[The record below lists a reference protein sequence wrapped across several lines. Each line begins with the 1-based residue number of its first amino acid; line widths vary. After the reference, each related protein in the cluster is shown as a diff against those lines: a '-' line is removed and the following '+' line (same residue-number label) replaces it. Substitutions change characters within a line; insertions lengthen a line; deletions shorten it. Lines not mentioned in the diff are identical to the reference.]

1 MSVRRAP
8 NANRDELAESGELLA
23 VEAIDRT
30 GLIVTSEGAFVRIFR
45 VVPPNPLLMS
55 SQERAK
61 TAATFHRL
69 ISQLKAEE
77 TVQIYVDARPVNLAE
92 LLTECKREVEASA
105 GPAPTAERPARDRIA
120 LAQWRLY
127 AALEESLRLHAD
139 EQAAVQVSAYVV
151 VPFTPRQTAAR
162 AALAWVKRGRLALA
176 PLERPLQA
184 HRRAVREHLAHVDAL
199 RAELEAEGMPTDLLD
214 GDRVLRL
221 LWARFNPTKADIGRH
236 APTSTVEVLGELD
249 APSERDVARRAAV
262 RLKAQIAQSS
272 LDFRSS
278 HDHATVERDAEQTIL
293 VHNTVGRT
301 QMGWLHGA
309 MLTRQPFT
317 LSVYIHAL
325 ERRRERQKLKMAYR
339 RMFTINRGA
348 EQRGRVPDFDRYV
361 QEHEYEQLLGEMASG
376 EQASLARVSIY
387 QTLRARGPAPDLA
400 ALSEAVDFCAEA
412 IESVGDCKVN
422 RGEFRQHELWLSSL
436 PLGRDV
442 HGRARKYPTANTAD
456 MVPLV
461 GTKCGS
467 PTGIPFAFADPGRTV
482 ELLNPY
488 DEEHSNYTMVIAG
501 RSGSGKALDVET
513 PLPTPNGWTTMGDL
527 RLGDQ
532 LYDDAGHTCR
542 VTGIFDQPPGR
553 PCFEVVFSDG
563 STIVADAEHRWLT
576 HDYKARRAARYRATT
591 TKRPLDM
598 MGGTS
603 RFRGVTRHRDG
614 RWVAQVQ
621 TGGLNRHLGLFADE
635 ETAAATAHEARR
647 RLLNS
652 QSPAPSVVTT
662 EEIRR
667 SLRHGKDSNHAIPVT
682 KPLVGHQAELPVA
695 PYTLGVWL
703 GDGSSHHA
711 TIFSDDSQVTE
722 MIAADGYEVKR
733 YAAPFAYGV
742 SIRVP
747 KVADARR
754 ACALCERSF
763 APRRAG
769 QRFCSRSCASR
780 SGTSQRNQC
789 PPACAR
795 CGGPLGAQAK
805 TTLCKPCV
813 RATNPNS
820 ILRSLGLLGNKH
832 IPTSYLRASEPQRRA
847 LLAGLLDTDGCVTA
861 HGGINFDSTN
871 DRLARDVRELALTLG
886 YRATLITKRATLDG
900 RDCGP
905 AYRVSLTTSDDVF
918 RLERKRKLLR
928 ERSSRHKPERTRYRY
943 VVDVRPV
950 PSRPVRCI
958 TVDSPSRLFLAG
970 EAMVPTH
977 NTMTANVI
985 LSRCLALGARAFVID
1000 RAGHYEI
1007 LTRLLESAQQ
1017 IEIGADDSPYALNP
1031 WDVADPSKVS
1041 REKIAFLLALHQV
1054 MMGGLDARQIG
1065 LIGAAIR
1072 AVYAKA
1078 AALPG
1083 CPPRESMLRDELR
1096 AQAAEAQQAD
1106 AVDVAATLRNL
1117 ADRLSEYC
1125 GDGTYAYL
1133 LDRETTV
1140 PRDAQVVVFDT
1151 RRCPESELRLVMFQV
1166 MEYVTSTVQ
1175 RHWEEHK
1182 SAAAQP
1188 GAPLFLGRSIMLID
1202 EAWHLIS
1209 RPETGAYANN
1219 LARRARH
1226 LGLTLIVMSQ
1236 QLSDFD
1242 TEHGVALLGNSSQQL
1257 LLAQNPKEIP
1267 FIQDAVQLSDR
1278 EAEELHRLKTVKGR
1292 HAQMLW
1298 LNGTRGH
1305 GKVALRVGPTEYW
1318 AYTSDPSE
1326 VAIREAEIAKQHGNV
1341 WAAIGALARRGT
1353 RAHRDVPVTTTRDER
1368 DSEDPAS
1375 EAA

>member
-442 HGRARKYPTANTAD
+442 HGKARKYPTANTAD

-501 RSGSGKALDVET
+501 RSGSGK
-513 PLPTPNGWTTMGDL
+513 
-527 RLGDQ
+527 
-532 LYDDAGHTCR
+532 
-542 VTGIFDQPPGR
+542 
-553 PCFEVVFSDG
+553 
-563 STIVADAEHRWLT
+563 
-576 HDYKARRAARYRATT
+576 
-591 TKRPLDM
+591 
-598 MGGTS
+598 
-603 RFRGVTRHRDG
+603 
-614 RWVAQVQ
+614 
-621 TGGLNRHLGLFADE
+621 
-635 ETAAATAHEARR
+635 
-647 RLLNS
+647 
-652 QSPAPSVVTT
+652 
-662 EEIRR
+662 
-667 SLRHGKDSNHAIPVT
+667 
-682 KPLVGHQAELPVA
+682 
-695 PYTLGVWL
+695 
-703 GDGSSHHA
+703 
-711 TIFSDDSQVTE
+711 
-722 MIAADGYEVKR
+722 
-733 YAAPFAYGV
+733 
-742 SIRVP
+742 
-747 KVADARR
+747 
-754 ACALCERSF
+754 
-763 APRRAG
+763 
-769 QRFCSRSCASR
+769 
-780 SGTSQRNQC
+780 
-789 PPACAR
+789 
-795 CGGPLGAQAK
+795 
-805 TTLCKPCV
+805 
-813 RATNPNS
+813 
-820 ILRSLGLLGNKH
+820 
-832 IPTSYLRASEPQRRA
+832 
-847 LLAGLLDTDGCVTA
+847 
-861 HGGINFDSTN
+861 
-871 DRLARDVRELALTLG
+871 
-886 YRATLITKRATLDG
+886 
-900 RDCGP
+900 
-905 AYRVSLTTSDDVF
+905 
-918 RLERKRKLLR
+918 
-928 ERSSRHKPERTRYRY
+928 
-943 VVDVRPV
+943 
-950 PSRPVRCI
+950 
-958 TVDSPSRLFLAG
+958 
-970 EAMVPTH
+970 
-977 NTMTANVI
+977 TMTANVI

-1031 WDVADPSKVS
+1031 WDVPDPSKVS

-1065 LIGAAIR
+1065 MIGAAIR

-1182 SAAAQP
+1182 AAAAQP

-1278 EAEELHRLKTVKGR
+1278 EAEELQRLKTVKGR

>member
-77 TVQIYVDARPVNLAE
+77 TLQIYVDARPVNLAE

-184 HRRAVREHLAHVDAL
+184 HRRGVREHLAHVDAL

-442 HGRARKYPTANTAD
+442 HGKARKYPTANTAD

-501 RSGSGKALDVET
+501 RSGSGK
-513 PLPTPNGWTTMGDL
+513 
-527 RLGDQ
+527 
-532 LYDDAGHTCR
+532 
-542 VTGIFDQPPGR
+542 
-553 PCFEVVFSDG
+553 
-563 STIVADAEHRWLT
+563 
-576 HDYKARRAARYRATT
+576 
-591 TKRPLDM
+591 
-598 MGGTS
+598 
-603 RFRGVTRHRDG
+603 
-614 RWVAQVQ
+614 
-621 TGGLNRHLGLFADE
+621 
-635 ETAAATAHEARR
+635 
-647 RLLNS
+647 
-652 QSPAPSVVTT
+652 
-662 EEIRR
+662 
-667 SLRHGKDSNHAIPVT
+667 
-682 KPLVGHQAELPVA
+682 
-695 PYTLGVWL
+695 TL
-703 GDGSSHHA
+703 
-711 TIFSDDSQVTE
+711 
-722 MIAADGYEVKR
+722 
-733 YAAPFAYGV
+733 
-742 SIRVP
+742 
-747 KVADARR
+747 
-754 ACALCERSF
+754 
-763 APRRAG
+763 
-769 QRFCSRSCASR
+769 
-780 SGTSQRNQC
+780 
-789 PPACAR
+789 
-795 CGGPLGAQAK
+795 
-805 TTLCKPCV
+805 
-813 RATNPNS
+813 
-820 ILRSLGLLGNKH
+820 
-832 IPTSYLRASEPQRRA
+832 
-847 LLAGLLDTDGCVTA
+847 
-861 HGGINFDSTN
+861 
-871 DRLARDVRELALTLG
+871 
-886 YRATLITKRATLDG
+886 
-900 RDCGP
+900 
-905 AYRVSLTTSDDVF
+905 
-918 RLERKRKLLR
+918 
-928 ERSSRHKPERTRYRY
+928 
-943 VVDVRPV
+943 
-950 PSRPVRCI
+950 
-958 TVDSPSRLFLAG
+958 
-970 EAMVPTH
+970 
-977 NTMTANVI
+977 TANVL

-1031 WDVADPSKVS
+1031 WDVPDPSKVS

-1065 LIGAAIR
+1065 MIGAAIR

-1182 SAAAQP
+1182 AAAAQP

-1278 EAEELHRLKTVKGR
+1278 EAEELQRLKTVKGR

-1368 DSEDPAS
+1368 GSEDPAS